1 MIPLDTS
8 PPELITYDSQISNLR
23 QEFQQINDPRAT
35 NCSYSLTDLL
45 MSVFAM
51 FSLKYESL
59 LDFEMQT
66 QATTANLKNIVG
78 IRKFSSDSCLRK
90 VLDKVD
96 WKELR
101 NLFKQQFEKCRKLNI
116 IDSYR
121 YLDDYLLV
129 SIDGVEH
136 FSSKNIHC
144 PSCLTRDSKNG
155 STTYTHSMLCAVL
168 IHPNESEVFVIGTEP
183 IQQQDGSEKNDCER
197 NASKRLINWLSG
209 NYKMKSCFWLKT
221 LCIPQPPVFCK

>member
-66 QATTANLKNIVG
+66 
-78 IRKFSSDSCLRK
+78 
-90 VLDKVD
+90 
-96 WKELR
+96 
-101 NLFKQQFEKCRKLNI
+101 
-116 IDSYR
+116 
-121 YLDDYLLV
+121 
-129 SIDGVEH
+129 
-136 FSSKNIHC
+136 
-144 PSCLTRDSKNG
+144 
-155 STTYTHSMLCAVL
+155 
-168 IHPNESEVFVIGTEP
+168 
-183 IQQQDGSEKNDCER
+183 
-197 NASKRLINWLSG
+197 
-209 NYKMKSCFWLKT
+209 
-221 LCIPQPPVFCK
+221 